1 MMKKIASMI
10 LISALGGAITLGT
23 YVLFFDKPQIQIEK
37 KVDSLLNTIPANYSN
52 ALYASAENT
61 DFTVA
66 AEKTLNA
73 VVHVK
78 NTMYK
83 TVKDPFAEYFY
94 GEGYGTRQYSQIGT
108 GSGVII
114 SADGYIVTNNHVI
127 KNATDIEVTLNNK
140 KIYKARLIGADP
152 TNDIALLKIDSK
164 NLSYITLGDSD
175 NVKVGDWVLAV
186 GNPYNL
192 TSTVTAGIIS
202 AKGRDLDGTNNIDS
216 FLQTDAAV
224 NAGNSG
230 GALVNIHGELI
241 GINTAISSMTG
252 SFIGY
257 SFAIPSNIAKK
268 VIEDLMEFG
277 NVQKAILG
285 INGVELDSE
294 LAEKLNI
301 ENTNGFYISNVV
313 EKSGAQK
320 AGLKANDVIVKLDQV
335 KIATFAD
342 LNGYIS
348 TKRPNDVVNVSFLR
362 NGKMYQADVTLIKYE
377 TTNVSA
383 LGLGLENLTSAE
395 LKKLNIT
402 NGVRIREITN
412 KELASYGVKKGYIIT
427 SIDDNKVYTIDD
439 VNNMIANKS
448 SGEVMRIEM
457 RNLKGE
463 QERYIFR

>member
-1 MMKKIASMI
+1 MKKIISLV

-37 KVDSLLNTIPANYSN
+37 KADSLLNTIPANYSN

-140 KIYKARLIGADP
+140 KIYKAKLIGADP
-152 TNDIALLKIDSK
+152 TNDIALLKIDTK
-164 NLSYITLGDSD
+164 DMSYITLGDSD
-175 NVKVGDWVLAV
+175 NVKVGEWVLAV

-257 SFAIPSNIAKK
+257 SFAIPSNIIKK

-285 INGVELDSE
+285 INGVELDNE
-294 LAEKLNI
+294 LADKLNI
-301 ENTNGFYISNVV
+301 ENTSGFYISNVID
-313 EKSGAQK
+313 KSGAQK
-320 AGLKANDVIVKLDQV
+320 AGLKANDVVVKLDNV

-348 TKRPNDVVNVSFLR
+348 TKRPNDVVNVSYLR
-362 NGKMYQADVTLIKYE
+362 NGKMFQANVTLIKYE
-377 TTNVSA
+377 TTKVTA
-383 LGLGLENLTSAE
+383 LGLGLENLNTAE

-402 NGVRIREITN
+402 NGVRITEITN
-412 KELASYGVKKGYIIT
+412 KELASYGVKKGYVIT

>member
-1 MMKKIASMI
+1 MKNIVSMI

-23 YVLFFDKPQIQIEK
+23 YVLFFEKPQIQIEK

-52 ALYASAENT
+52 AMYSSAENT
-61 DFTVA
+61 DFTIA

-83 TVKDPFAEYFY
+83 TIKDPLAEYFY

-114 SADGYIVTNNHVI
+114 AADGYIVTNNHVI
-127 KNATDIEVTLNNK
+127 KNATDIEVTMDNK
-140 KIYKARLIGADP
+140 RTYKAKLIGADP
-152 TNDIALLKIDSK
+152 SNDIALLKIDAK

-175 NVKVGDWVLAV
+175 NVKVGEWVLAV

-202 AKGRDLDGTNNIDS
+202 AKGRDLDGTTNIDS

-230 GALVNIHGELI
+230 GALVNIRGELI

-277 NVQKAILG
+277 NVQRAILG
-285 INGVELDSE
+285 VNGVELDSE
-294 LAEKLNI
+294 LADKLNI
-301 ENTNGFYISNVV
+301 ENTNGFYISSVV
-313 EKSGAQK
+313 ENSGAHK
-320 AGLKANDVIVKLDQV
+320 AGLKANDIIVKIDQV
-335 KIATFAD
+335 KIKSFAD

-348 TKRPNDVVNVSFLR
+348 TKRPNDAVNVTFLR
-362 NGKMYQADVTLIKYE
+362 NGKMREVNVTLIKYE
-377 TTNVSA
+377 ITKVAA
-383 LGLGLENLTSAE
+383 LGLELENLTAAE
-395 LKKLNIT
+395 LKKLNIA
-402 NGVRIREITN
+402 NGVRITEITN
-412 KELASYGVKKGYIIT
+412 QELANYGVKKGYVII
-427 SIDDNKVYTIDD
+427 SIDDNKVYTVDD
-439 VNNMIANKS
+439 VNNMIANKT

>member
-1 MMKKIASMI
+1 MI

-23 YVLFFDKPQIQIEK
+23 YVLFFDKPQVQIER
-37 KVDSLLNTIPANYSN
+37 KVDSLLNTVPTNYGN
-52 ALYASAENT
+52 AMYSSAENT

-66 AEKTLNA
+66 AERTLNA

-83 TVKDPFAEYFY
+83 TIRDPFAEFFY
-94 GEGYGTRQYSQIGT
+94 GEGKGTRQYSQIGT

-114 SADGYIVTNNHVI
+114 AGDGYIVTNNHVI
-127 KNATDIEVTLNNK
+127 KNATDIEVTLNNR
-140 KIYKARLIGADP
+140 KIYKAKLIGADP
-152 TNDIALLKIDSK
+152 ISDIALLKIDAS
-164 NLSYITLGDSD
+164 NLAYITLGDSD
-175 NVKVGDWVLAV
+175 GVRVGEWVLAV
-186 GNPYNL
+186 GNPFNL

-202 AKGRDLDGTNNIDS
+202 AKGRDLSGTSNIDS

-230 GALVNIHGELI
+230 GALVNIHGELV

-277 NVQKAILG
+277 NVQRAILG
-285 INGVELDSE
+285 VNGVELDNE
-294 LAEKLNI
+294 LADKLNI
-301 ENTNGFYISNVV
+301 ENTDGFYISNVV
-313 EKSGAQK
+313 ENSGAQK
-320 AGLKANDVIVKLDQV
+320 AGLKAKDIIVKLDHV
-335 KIATFAD
+335 KISTFSD

-348 TKRPNDVVNVSFLR
+348 TKKPNDVVDVAFLR
-362 NGKMYQADVTLIKYE
+362 NGKMQHANVRLIKQDVAK
-377 TTNVSA
+377 VSS
-383 LGLGLENLTSAE
+383 LGLVLENLTSAE
-395 LKKLNIT
+395 LKKLNIS
-402 NGVRIREITN
+402 NGVRIVAITN
-412 KELASYGVKKGYIIT
+412 KELMYYGVEVGYIIT
-427 SIDDNKVYTIDD
+427 SIDDKKVYTVDD
-439 VNNMIANKS
+439 VNNMIANKT

>member
-1 MMKKIASMI
+1 MKKIISLVLM
-10 LISALGGAITLGT
+10 SALGGAITLGT

-37 KVDSLLNTIPANYSN
+37 KADSLLNTIPANYSN
-52 ALYASAENT
+52 ALYVSAENT
-61 DFTVA
+61 DFTVG

-140 KIYKARLIGADP
+140 KIYKAKLIGADP
-152 TNDIALLKIDSK
+152 TNDIALLKIDTK
-164 NLSYITLGDSD
+164 DMSYITLGDSD
-175 NVKVGDWVLAV
+175 NVKVGEWVLAV

-241 GINTAISSMTG
+241 GINTAISSITG

-257 SFAIPSNIAKK
+257 SFAIPSNIIKK
-268 VIEDLMEFG
+268 VIADLMEFG

-285 INGVELDSE
+285 INGVELDNE
-294 LAEKLNI
+294 LADKLNI
-301 ENTNGFYISNVV
+301 ENTSGFYISNVID
-313 EKSGAQK
+313 KSGAQK
-320 AGLKANDVIVKLDQV
+320 AGLKANDVVVKLDNV

-348 TKRPNDVVNVSFLR
+348 TKRPNDVVNVSYLR
-362 NGKMYQADVTLIKYE
+362 NGKMFQANVTLIKYE
-377 TTNVSA
+377 TTKVTA
-383 LGLGLENLTSAE
+383 LGLGLENLNTAE

-402 NGVRIREITN
+402 NGVRITEITN
-412 KELASYGVKKGYIIT
+412 KELASYGVKKGYVIT
-427 SIDDNKVYTIDD
+427 SIDDNKVYTIED

>member
-37 KVDSLLNTIPANYSN
+37 KVDAGLNTIPANYSN
-52 ALYASAENT
+52 AMYTSAENT

-175 NVKVGDWVLAV
+175 NVKVGEWVLAV

-294 LAEKLNI
+294 LADKLNI
-301 ENTNGFYISNVV
+301 ENTSGFYISNVV

-320 AGLKANDVIVKLDQV
+320 AGLKTNDVIVKLDQV

-362 NGKMYQADVTLIKYE
+362 NGKIYQADVTLIKYE

-402 NGVRIREITN
+402 NGVRITEITN
-412 KELASYGVKKGYIIT
+412 KELASYGVKKGYVIT

-439 VNNMIANKS
+439 VNNMVANKS

>member
-1 MMKKIASMI
+1 MI

-23 YVLFFDKPQIQIEK
+23 YVLFFDKPQVQIEK
-37 KVDSLLNTIPANYSN
+37 KVDSLLNTIPTNYANAMYS
-52 ALYASAENT
+52 SAENT

-66 AEKTLNA
+66 AERTLNA

-83 TVKDPFAEYFY
+83 TIKDPFAEFFY
-94 GEGYGTRQYSQIGT
+94 GEGQGTRQYSQIGT

-114 SADGYIVTNNHVI
+114 AGDGYIVTNNHVI
-127 KNATDIEVTLNNK
+127 KNATDIEVTLNNR
-140 KIYKARLIGADP
+140 KIYKAKLIGSDP
-152 TNDIALLKIDSK
+152 ISDIALLKIDAK
-164 NLSYITLGDSD
+164 NLAYITIGDSD
-175 NVKVGDWVLAV
+175 GVQVGQWVLAV
-186 GNPYNL
+186 GNPFNL

-202 AKGRDLDGTNNIDS
+202 AKGRDLSGTSNIDS

-230 GALVNIHGELI
+230 GALVNIHGELV

-268 VIEDLMEFG
+268 VIEDLMEYG
-277 NVQKAILG
+277 NVQRAILG
-285 INGVELDSE
+285 VNGVELDNE
-294 LAEKLNI
+294 MADKLNI

-313 EKSGAQK
+313 ENSGAQK
-320 AGLKANDVIVKLDQV
+320 AGLKANDVIVKLDNV
-335 KIATFAD
+335 KISTFSD

-348 TKRPNDVVNVSFLR
+348 TKKPNDVVDVAFLR
-362 NGKMYQADVTLIKYE
+362 NGKMQHANVRLIKQDVAK
-377 TTNVSA
+377 VSA
-383 LGLGLENLTSAE
+383 LGLALENLTSAE
-395 LKKLNIT
+395 LKKLNIS
-402 NGVRIREITN
+402 NGVRIVAITN
-412 KELASYGVKKGYIIT
+412 KELMYYGVQVGYIIT

-439 VNNMIANKS
+439 VNNMIANKT

-463 QERYIFR
+463 LERYIFR

>member
-1 MMKKIASMI
+1 MKKIASMI
-10 LISALGGAITLGT
+10 LISALGGAISLGT
-23 YVLFFDKPQIQIEK
+23 YVLFFDKPQVQIEK
-37 KVDSLLNTIPANYSN
+37 RVDSLLNTIPTNYTNTMYS
-52 ALYASAENT
+52 STENT

-66 AEKTLNA
+66 AERTLNA

-83 TVKDPFAEYFY
+83 TIKDPFAEFFY
-94 GEGYGTRQYSQIGT
+94 GEGHGTRQYSQIGT

-114 SADGYIVTNNHVI
+114 TGDGYIVTNNHVI
-127 KNATDIEVTLNNK
+127 KNATDIEVTLNNR
-140 KIYKARLIGADP
+140 KIYKAKLIGADP
-152 TNDIALLKIDSK
+152 ISDIALLKIDAN
-164 NLSYITLGDSD
+164 NLAYITLGDSD
-175 NVKVGDWVLAV
+175 GVQVGEWVLAV
-186 GNPYNL
+186 GNPFNL

-202 AKGRDLDGTNNIDS
+202 AKGRDLSGTSNIDS

-230 GALVNIHGELI
+230 GALVNIHGELV

-277 NVQKAILG
+277 NVQRAILG
-285 INGVELDSE
+285 VNGVELDNE
-294 LAEKLNI
+294 LADKLNI

-313 EKSGAQK
+313 ENSGAHK
-320 AGLKANDVIVKLDQV
+320 AGLKTNDVIVKLDNV
-335 KIATFAD
+335 KISTFSD

-348 TKRPNDVVNVSFLR
+348 TKKPNDVVDVAFLR
-362 NGKMYQADVTLIKYE
+362 NGKMQHANVRLIKQDVAK
-377 TTNVSA
+377 VSA
-383 LGLGLENLTSAE
+383 LGLALENLTSAE
-395 LKKLNIT
+395 LKKLNIP
-402 NGVRIREITN
+402 NGVRIVAITN
-412 KELASYGVKKGYIIT
+412 KELMYYGVQVGYIIT

-439 VNNMIANKS
+439 VNKMIANKT